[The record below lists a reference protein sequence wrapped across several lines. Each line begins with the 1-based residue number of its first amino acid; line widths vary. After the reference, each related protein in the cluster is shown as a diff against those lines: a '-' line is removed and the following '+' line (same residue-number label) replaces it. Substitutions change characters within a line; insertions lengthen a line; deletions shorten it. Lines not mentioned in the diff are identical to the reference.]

1 MDRAAALAPLLSAAA
16 PGNDAARRLSDE
28 VVAALHEAR
37 LFRLLLPRVLGGGEG
52 TPTDYVRVV
61 ETVAQADASTGWVLS
76 QTLVAGIAAFYLA
89 PEAAAEIFTPA
100 DAVLAWGSAPGPV
113 RAVAVEGGYR
123 VSGTWTFSSGC
134 RQATWLGAHCPIVDR
149 TGAPAIE
156 ADGRPAERTMLF
168 PRASVP
174 LVDRWHVLG
183 LRGTASDGYVLDDLF
198 VPAAHSITSMYR
210 WPDTERQGLG
220 VACRFHATGLY
231 APGTAAV
238 AIGNARGLL
247 AATIDLARRK
257 TARTAAAAL
266 CDSEIVQTTV
276 AEAATRL
283 DASWSFL
290 LDTLREAEA
299 VALREGGLPLEARM
313 RLRAASTF
321 AITGAGD
328 AVSALYRL
336 AGSTAIFE
344 ADVFERRLRDAFTLS
359 QQIQSRANHYATV
372 GRYLLGLDVDA
383 RWV

>member
-1 MDRAAALAPLLSAAA
+1 M
-16 PGNDAARRLSDE
+16 
-28 VVAALHEAR
+28 HEAR
-37 LFRLLLPRVLGGGEG
+37 LFRLLLPCALGGGEG
-52 TPTDYVRVV
+52 TPSDYVRLV
-61 ETVAQADASTGWVLS
+61 ETVARADASAGWVLS
-76 QTLVAGIAAFYLA
+76 QTIVAGIAAFYLA
-89 PEAAAEIFTPA
+89 PTVAEEIFAPA

-113 RAVAVEGGYR
+113 AAVAVEDGYR
-123 VSGTWTFSSGC
+123 VSGAWTFSSGG

-149 TGAPAIE
+149 AGTAVIE

-174 LVDRWHVLG
+174 LGDNWHVLG
-183 LRGTASDGYVLDDLF
+183 LRGTASDGYGLDDLF
-198 VPAAHSITSMYR
+198 VPAEHSITSMYR
-210 WPDTERQGLG
+210 WPDTERQRLG
-220 VACRFHATGLY
+220 AACRFNATGLY

-247 AATIDLARRK
+247 AATIDLAKRK

-266 CDSEIVQTTV
+266 SESEIVQTTI
-276 AEAATRL
+276 AESATRL

-290 LDTLREAEA
+290 LETLRGAEA
-299 VALREGGLPLEARM
+299 VALAEGSLPLETRM

-328 AVSALYRL
+328 AVTALYRL

-359 QQIQSRANHYATV
+359 QQIQSRANHYVTV
-372 GRYLLGLDVDA
+372 GRHLLGLDVDA